1 MNCLIC
7 QKELPLPTEDAPRL
21 FAGGRYFGACA
32 GHFPSKR
39 RFPAEWQAKFLEFAS
54 LANAEAARRPA
65 SPAQRAMAQAIIEK
79 QGESVQP

>member
-1 MNCLIC
+1 MKCLLC
-7 QKELPLPTEDAPRL
+7 QKELSLPTEDAPRL

-32 GHFPSKR
+32 GHFPSKHR
-39 RFPAEWQAKFLEFAS
+39 CPAEWQAKFLEFEA

-65 SPAQRAMAQAIIEK
+65 SAGQLAMVQAILEK